1 MPAIIVHGGA
11 WNIPDQVLDAHR
23 RGVKEALLEG
33 WAVLRRGEPAIDAV
47 ERAVNCM
54 EDDPS
59 FDAGRGSFLNSN
71 GEIEL
76 DAAIMEGK
84 DLAAGSVAAVKNVA
98 HPISL
103 ARKVMEKTQH
113 VLLVGAGAN
122 QFAAS
127 VGFPTCATEDLL
139 VGRELE
145 LWRRLKNK
153 DFKVRDV
160 FDRSVAHDF
169 TDTVGCV
176 AIDASGNIAAGTSTG
191 GLPKKLPGRV
201 GDSPLIGSGLYADN
215 ESCGVSA
222 TGWGEPI
229 MKVVLSK
236 TVSSLVETGLSPQEA
251 AEKGIEILSR
261 KINGF
266 GGVIVIDKNSRV
278 GFAYNTRRMAYA
290 YLNGD
295 LKEPVV
301 GT

>member
-11 WNIPDQVLDAHR
+11 WNMPDQVLDAHR

-54 EDDPS
+54 EDDPN

-84 DLAAGSVAAVKNVA
+84 HLMAGSVAAVRNVA

-122 QFAAS
+122 QFALS
-127 VGFPTCATEDLL
+127 IGFPTCTVKDLL
-139 VGRELE
+139 VGQELE
-145 LWRRLKNK
+145 LWGRLKNK
-153 DFKVRDV
+153 DSRDA

-191 GLPKKLPGRV
+191 GLPNKLPGRV

-229 MKVVLSK
+229 MKIVLSK
-236 TVSSLVETGLSPQEA
+236 TVSSLVEIGLSSQEA
-251 AEKGIEILSR
+251 AKKGIEILGR

-266 GGVIVIDKNSRV
+266 GGVIVIDRNSRI
-278 GFAYNTRRMAYA
+278 GFAYNTQRMAYA

-301 GT
+301 GM

>member
-11 WNIPDQVLDAHR
+11 WNMPDQVLDAHR

-47 ERAVNCM
+47 EKAVNCM
-54 EDDPS
+54 EDDPN

-84 DLAAGSVAAVKNVA
+84 HLMAGSVAAVKNVA

-122 QFAAS
+122 QFAES
-127 VGFPTCATEDLL
+127 IGFPTCTVEDLL
-139 VGRELE
+139 VGQELE
-145 LWRRLKNK
+145 LWRTFKNK
-153 DFKVRDV
+153 NSKVREP
-160 FDRSVAHDF
+160 FDRSVARDF

-176 AIDASGNIAAGTSTG
+176 AVDASGNIAAGTSTG
-191 GLPKKLPGRV
+191 GLPNKLPGRV

-236 TVSSLVETGLSPQEA
+236 TVSSLVETGLSSQEA
-251 AEKGIEILSR
+251 AEKGIKILGRRIS
-261 KINGF
+261 GF
-266 GGVIVIDKNSRV
+266 GGVIVIDRNSRI